1 MAYRKGYFKKDG
13 TYVQGHYT
21 SHRSK
26 GFAPKKGNGCLLL
39 LFPIIFFAV
48 ASGILLIN

>member
-13 TYVQGHYT
+13 TYVQGHFT
-21 SHRSK
+21 NHRKK

-39 LFPIIFFAV
+39 IIIVITFFAF
-48 ASGILLIN
+48 SRL